1 MKLANT
7 KIVKAISKNGGQLV
21 SYLSKN
27 SPTILTGC
35 AVAGAVA
42 AVVLAVKATKPAL
55 EHIDEAKIE
64 HRDRIIIPDGDE
76 REDMELTQEEIDSI
90 QLKPLEVIQACWK
103 DYIPTGIALAGTTA
117 CIIGAHTVS
126 AKRMAAMAAL
136 YQMSE
141 TALKDYKEQA
151 EKIVGKKKAEEIKDA
166 VAEQQLAR
174 VPYSEGQFIET
185 GHGQTKCFDPMTGRY
200 FKSDIQFIR
209 SVQNTLNERMINGFE
224 RISQNDYYYEMGLDG
239 VQHGDES
246 GWSTDTLLEMDFTS
260 SLMSDG
266 TPVLVVG
273 LKNGPVPWYRDC

>member
-55 EHIDEAKIE
+55 EHIEEAKID

-90 QLKPLEVIQACWK
+90 PLKPLEIVQACWK

-126 AKRMAAMAAL
+126 AKRLAAMAAL
-136 YQMSE
+136 YQVSE

-174 VPYSEGQFIET
+174 VSYSEAQFIET
-185 GHGQTKCFDPMTGRY
+185 GHGQTKCFDPLTGRY
-200 FKSDIQFIR
+200 FKSDIQFIK
-209 SVQNTLNERMINGFE
+209 SAVNDLNERRINCYE
-224 RISQNDYYYEMGLDG
+224 RISQNDYYYEMGLPG
-239 VQHGDES
+239 ISTGEEA
-246 GWSTDTLLEMDFTS
+246 GWGTDTRIELDFTS

-273 LKNGPVPWYRDC
+273 LKQNPCPWYRDC